1 MVTGLEAAGLV
12 LAILPLL
19 ISGLDYYREGLIPI
33 RDWLRYRSEIKSL
46 IRNLNVEQVRFR
58 IICEKL
64 LSGIVPEEELAD
76 LLECP
81 GGPAWHDEH
90 VEKKLKERLRESFTV
105 YLATVADM
113 EDLLQALRIKLG
125 LDHENKVR
133 QIFQVYFRPCY

>member
-19 ISGLDYYREGLIPI
+19 ISGLDHYREGLIPI
-33 RDWLRYRSEIKSL
+33 KDWLRYRSEVKSL

-81 GGPAWHDEH
+81 GGPAWYDEH

-113 EDLLQALRIKLG
+113 EDLLQALRTKLG

-133 QIFQVYFRPCY
+133 QIFQVYFRPSY